1 MLSICTQT
9 AIAVLQDIHSRDC
22 LRSVNFLLTEEEF
35 NTLLC
40 KLETSGLIRSLPD
53 RAVTTPSNVACK
65 GLLRY
70 QLSRPLHEFTLLD
83 VLQALNEPINCNQPT
98 PESYYLQHGAVAS
111 KIGVLNQVTRTFLSE
126 IKLIDL

>member
-70 QLSRPLHEFTLLD
+70 QHSRPLHEFTLLD
-83 VLQALNEPINCNQPT
+83 VLQALNQPT